1 MARSFTYKGFKDT
14 KGRVLIGVT
23 VEAYDASSGAL
34 LETVETDSNGD
45 AAFTALPDAEEAD
58 LKFIWGNE
66 VQWIRLGEGI
76 EKVGASP
83 KVGFFDT
90 TKAAQESHIV
100 DADGQLADITTKFNT
115 LLASLETYGLL
126 KTS

>member
-1 MARSFTYKGFKDT
+1 MARSFTYKGFKND
-14 KGRVLIGVT
+14 KGQALIGVT

-34 LETVETDSNGD
+34 LQTVETDSSGD
-45 AAFTALPDAEEAD
+45 AAFTTLPDAEEAD
-58 LKFIWGNE
+58 LKFIWGNQ
-66 VQWIRLGEGI
+66 VKWIRLGEGI

-83 KVGFFDT
+83 KVAFFDV
-90 TKAAQESHIV
+90 TKVARENHIV